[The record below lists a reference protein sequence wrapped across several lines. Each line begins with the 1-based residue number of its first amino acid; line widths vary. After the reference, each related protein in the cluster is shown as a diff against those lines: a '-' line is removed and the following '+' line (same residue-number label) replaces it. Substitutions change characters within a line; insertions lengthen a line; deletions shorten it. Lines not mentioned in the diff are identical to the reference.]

1 MTVANALQMIILN
14 NPNNP
19 TGAVIPAKVMQDIV
33 NFAKARNIIVFSD
46 EVYRPLFHDSS
57 NVPPPLTA
65 YGYDKAIVT
74 GSMSKAF
81 ALAGIRIGWVVSPS
95 KDIMTALAHTRDYTT
110 ISVSQV
116 DDQIATYAL
125 SPPVQ
130 APLLKRNV
138 GLALQNVALVKE
150 FMSKYSA
157 NCTWVAPNAGTTA
170 FIQFKNGG
178 KPIDDV
184 TFCEDLIKTTK
195 VFVCPGSHCFG
206 ADEDFPGYVRLGYVC
221 ETAVLKEALEK
232 LGTYVEQNLS

>member
-1 MTVANALQMIILN
+1 MQEII
-14 NPNNP
+14 
-19 TGAVIPAKVMQDIV
+19 D
-33 NFAKARNIIVFSD
+33 FAKERSIIVFSD

-57 NVPPPLTA
+57 NTPPPATA
-65 YGYDKAIVT
+65 FGYEKTIVT

-95 KDIMTALAHTRDYTT
+95 EEIMTACAHTRDYTT

-130 APLLKRNV
+130 APLLKRNIA
-138 GLALQNVALVKE
+138 LALENVALVKE
-150 FMSKYSA
+150 FLSKYSA
-157 NCTWVAPNAGTTA
+157 NCSWVVPSAGTTA
-170 FIQFKNGG
+170 FIQFKKGG
-178 KPIDDV
+178 KPVQDV
-184 TFCEDLIKTTK
+184 PFCEDLVKSAK

-221 ETAVLKEALEK
+221 ETAVLKEALAK
-232 LGTYVEQNLS
+232 LGTYVEQNLA